1 MDDVARAR
9 HIIAMTRLILLDM
22 AIRMLAIGQLL
33 LITIVIGLGRAPH
46 AIRVATA
53 LLLTGIASYLAAA
66 TPLFRPLDA
75 PLWLIVR
82 FSAQMTPWLL
92 WTFAHLLFER
102 PIDRRA
108 ALCSAAALVGCAISY
123 LIAIRWAPGAEF
135 WGTQF
140 WIALIQHGISL
151 VLIIQAI
158 MIAFLER
165 GDDLI
170 EKRRR
175 LRFGF
180 VVLVGSIAFI
190 VLVLEMLSGFR
201 YSGLGI
207 ALGQSIAI
215 LIATTAVAVA
225 FLQSDPELLFDP
237 AEPAPEPKLSPSEH
251 VLKRKLDAAIAGAIH
266 REPGLSIGG
275 LAERLGTPEHRLRS
289 LINQRL
295 GYRNFSAFLNHH
307 RIAEAKTLLA
317 DPVHVDLP
325 ILTIAMD
332 LGYGS
337 LAPFNRAFRQE
348 TGQAP
353 SNFRRAA
360 IVEN

>member
-1 MDDVARAR
+1 C
-9 HIIAMTRLILLDM
+9 
-22 AIRMLAIGQLL
+22 
-33 LITIVIGLGRAPH
+33 
-46 AIRVATA
+46 A
-53 LLLTGIASYLAAA
+53 LSYLVAA
-66 TPLFRPLDA
+66 
-75 PLWLIVR
+75 
-82 FSAQMTPWLL
+82 
-92 WTFAHLLFER
+92 
-102 PIDRRA
+102 
-108 ALCSAAALVGCAISY
+108 
-123 LIAIRWAPGAEF
+123 RWAPGA
-135 WGTQF
+135 QF
-140 WIALIQHGISL
+140 WIALVQHGLSL
-151 VLIIQAI
+151 ILIVHAI

-251 VLKRKLDAAIAGAIH
+251 VLKRKLDAAIAGAVH

-307 RIAEAKTLLA
+307 RIAEAKALLA
-317 DPVHVDLP
+317 DPAHVDLP

-360 IVEN
+360 IVDN